1 MNVKSNS
8 ELVSTNQSTSIQGED
23 CDLTTVLPS
32 SDNLHK
38 KINDIKQSLIA
49 SGSTSMPMVVN
60 KTSVQSESDSNK
72 ATTVLAPSEKVSD
85 EAKKYWATLDLYNN
99 SKVAF
104 NKRSKSVRLKREKL
118 NSEWQARFQ
127 LNQTQ
132 HQTPQKQQQPA
143 PNFKYLE
150 ETPVQKH
157 DPQTCKCVKCS
168 IIYHET
174 LIKSVSDMKTSM
186 CRKCS
191 IKLTACKCAT
201 SSSSSMASF
210 SDSASIVSNP
220 TETTKKPTSPET
232 PIIDN
237 INRHPK
243 KSEFNQ
249 FDEKLFNI
257 KNELVTDQL
266 SNYTKSTFHYIF
278 KYHIFSSSKGKS
290 KRNKS

>member
-220 TETTKKPTSPET
+220 TETTKKPTSPDT

>member
-1 MNVKSNS
+1 MTLLYFNLFDLIYSLFVDIDCDSMNVKSNS
-8 ELVSTNQSTSIQGED
+8 ELVSTNQNNSIQEED
-23 CDLTTVLPS
+23 CNSTALLPC

-38 KINDIKQSLIA
+38 KINDIKESLIA
-49 SGSTSMPMVVN
+49 SGSTSMPTVASETCDLQSEGNNIN
-60 KTSVQSESDSNK
+60 KT
-72 ATTVLAPSEKVSD
+72 TTVLAPLEKVSD

-104 NKRSKSVRLKREKL
+104 NKRSKSVRLKREKI

-127 LNQTQ
+127 QNQIQ
-132 HQTPQKQQQPA
+132 QQTPQKQQQP

-157 DPQTCKCVKCS
+157 DPETCKCVKCS

-174 LIKSVSDMKTSM
+174 LIKSVSDMKSSI

-191 IKLTACKCAT
+191 IKSTGCKCAT

-210 SDSASIVSNP
+210 SDTVSNVSNA
-220 TETTKKPTSPET
+220 EATKKPTET
-232 PIIDN
+232 PTIDN
-237 INRHPK
+237 GTKHPK

-257 KNELVTDQL
+257 KNELVT
-266 SNYTKSTFHYIF
+266 Y
-278 KYHIFSSSKGKS
+278 
-290 KRNKS
+290 